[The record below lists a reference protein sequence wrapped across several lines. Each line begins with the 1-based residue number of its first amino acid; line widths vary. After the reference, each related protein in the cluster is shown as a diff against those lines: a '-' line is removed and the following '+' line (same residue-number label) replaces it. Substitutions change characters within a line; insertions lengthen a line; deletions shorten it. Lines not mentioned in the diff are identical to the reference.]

1 MNAEEQP
8 GAASFAFVSR
18 RRFLKASLGAGG
30 VLLGGM
36 TGGVLWLRGS
46 APSVSGLRILDDH
59 QYRTLQSLVDVMFP
73 PNPALQVDTITLDLP
88 RAFDNF
94 LADEPE
100 HNRRDLGHALTLV
113 EFGPLLFEG
122 RWVTFSGLPVDER
135 AVHWDGWASSRVL
148 LRRQV
153 SLAMRKFFHLVYF
166 DQPEVWPLIGY
177 PGPSLKRARAGS

>member
-1 MNAEEQP
+1 MNAEDQQ
-8 GAASFAFVSR
+8 GAASFAFLSR

-36 TGGVLWLRGS
+36 AGGAFWLRGA
-46 APSVSGLRILDDH
+46 APNVSGLRMVDDH
-59 QYRTLQSLVDVMFP
+59 QYRTLQSLVEVMFP
-73 PNPALQVDTITLDLP
+73 PNPALPVDVAKLDLP
-88 RAFDNF
+88 RAFDEF

-100 HNRRDLGHALTLV
+100 HNRRDLGRALTLV

-122 RWVTFSGLPVDER
+122 RWATFSALPLDER
-135 AVHWDGWASSRVL
+135 AVHWDGWASSRLL

-166 DQPEVWPLIGY
+166 DQPQVWPLIGY
-177 PGPSLKRARAGS
+177 PGPSLTRAKAGT